1 MRYSYR
7 IQKLNTEGTFYI
19 IEYKNFKF
27 FKWWD
32 INTLK
37 ETYFQSS
44 NLDFPKSFIRTKKWT
59 LNNYPELLL

>member
-1 MRYSYR
+1 MGYSYR

-19 IEYKNFKF
+19 IEYRNFKF

-32 INTLK
+32 INILK
-37 ETYFQSS
+37 ETSFQSS
-44 NLDFPKSFIRTKKWT
+44 SLDFPKSFTRTKKWT